1 MARDHR
7 KLHVFCLAD
16 SLLIA
21 VYGATRILPAS
32 ERFGLQGQLRR
43 SALSAATNIVEGS
56 ARRTLREYVS
66 FLNVASGSTAEVV
79 YLLSVARRLGYLDA
93 ALAADLEARYRGL
106 LKSLRALQRGLGNLR
121 D

>member
-1 MARDHR
+1 MERYG
-7 KLHVFCLAD
+7 LH
-16 SLLIA
+16 S
-21 VYGATRILPAS
+21 
-32 ERFGLQGQLRR
+32 QMRR
-43 SALSAATNIVEGS
+43 AALSVAVNIVEGS

-93 ALAADLEARYRGL
+93 AVAADLEARYRSL
-106 LKSLRALQRGLGNLR
+106 LKSLRALQKGLGQLR